1 MGRIGN
7 CTMKVPNGKLLKVTV
22 EFVDDVIE
30 KVQIKG
36 DFFIHPEESIDE
48 LETTLKGVDYTLTN
62 VSKLVSSFFGQ
73 SELTAFGITPMA
85 VTEAIMKCREDTS

>member
-1 MGRIGN
+1 
-7 CTMKVPNGKLLKVTV
+7 MKVPNGKLLKVTV
-22 EFVDDVIE
+22 EFKDDIIE

-48 LETTLKGVDYTLTN
+48 LETTLKGIDYTLTN
-62 VSKLVSSFFGQ
+62 VSKLVSSFFGR

>member
-1 MGRIGN
+1 MASIGN
-7 CTMKVPNGKLLKVTV
+7 CIMKVPNGKLLKVTV
-22 EFVDDVIE
+22 EFEENTIE

-62 VSKLVSSFFGQ
+62 VSRLVSTFFGRT
-73 SELTAFGITPMA
+73 ELSAFGITPMA
-85 VTEAIMKCREDTS
+85 VTEAIMKCKEEVA

>member
-22 EFVDDVIE
+22 EFEGNVIE

-48 LETTLKGVDYTLTN
+48 LETTLKGVDYTLSN

-73 SELTAFGITPMA
+73 GELTAFGITPMA
-85 VTEAIMKCREDTS
+85 VTEAIMKCREDVA

>member
-1 MGRIGN
+1 MGNIGN
-7 CTMKVPNGKLLKVTV
+7 CIMKVPNGKLLKVTV
-22 EFVDDVIE
+22 EFEGNVIE

-62 VSKLVSSFFGQ
+62 VSKLVSTFFGQ
-73 SELTAFGITPMA
+73 TELTAFGITPMA
-85 VTEAIMKCREDTS
+85 VTEAIMKCREDAP